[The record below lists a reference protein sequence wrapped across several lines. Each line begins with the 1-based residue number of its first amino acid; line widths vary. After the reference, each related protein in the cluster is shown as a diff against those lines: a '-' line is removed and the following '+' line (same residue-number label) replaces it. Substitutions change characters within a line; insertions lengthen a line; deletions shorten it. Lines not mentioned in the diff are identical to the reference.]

1 MRRAGVYH
9 PPSQTIRPAW
19 PLQTLSRGIDYP
31 GIRVCFCA
39 SPAVVVVQII
49 SIITRRLLS
58 TMSDD
63 PSPAKRLKPTLRRIG
78 THNGHF
84 HADEAL
90 AVYILRLLPEY
101 SDAQLLR
108 SRDPAALE
116 ECDIIVD
123 VQGVYDGT
131 KHFDH
136 HQRTF
141 SETFSPA
148 YATKLSSAGLIYKH
162 FAPTLIAQRLNK
174 PVDDASVDLIYQK
187 LYKEFIEALDA
198 NDNGISA
205 YPRDVSASFSTGG
218 ITLPSMVAA
227 LNPSWNA
234 PVDQAGED
242 QLFERASKLMGET
255 FVRKLDYYAN
265 AWLPARVFVEEALA
279 QRTQYD
285 ADGRILV
292 FQQSLPWKDHL
303 QGITEEGKKPL
314 YVLYSEG
321 AGKPNWRIQCVPVS
335 KDSFESRK
343 PLPEAWR
350 GVRDDALSEV
360 SGIPGGIFVHA
371 SGFIGGNKSFEG
383 ALAMAKKALEM

>member
-1 MRRAGVYH
+1 VY
-9 PPSQTIRPAW
+9 
-19 PLQTLSRGIDYP
+19 
-31 GIRVCFCA
+31 
-39 SPAVVVVQII
+39 
-49 SIITRRLLS
+49 
-58 TMSDD
+58 M
-63 PSPAKRLKPTLRRIG
+63 
-78 THNGHF
+78 
-84 HADEAL
+84 
-90 AVYILRLLPEY
+90 LRLLPEY

-108 SRDPAALE
+108 SRDTAALE

-123 VQGVYDGT
+123 VSGVYDGT

-148 YATKLSSAGLIYKH
+148 YNTKLSSAGLIYKH
-162 FAPTLIAQRLNK
+162 FAPALISQRLNK
-174 PVDDASVDLIYQK
+174 PVDDPAVDLIYQK

-205 YPRDVSASFSTGG
+205 YPADAKAAFSTGG
-218 ITLPSMVAA
+218 ITLPSMVGA
-227 LNPSWNA
+227 LNPNWNA

-242 QLFERASKLMGET
+242 QMFEQASRLMGET
-255 FVRKLDYYAN
+255 FVRKLDYYVN
-265 AWLPARVFVEEALA
+265 AWLPARVFVENAIAE
-279 QRTQYD
+279 REKYD

-292 FQQSLPWKDHL
+292 FEQSVPWKDHL
-303 QGITEEGKKPL
+303 FTLEQELGITEDAKKPL
-314 YVLYSEG
+314 YVLYGEG

-350 GVRDDALSEV
+350 GVRDEDLSQV
-360 SGIPGGIFVHA
+360 TGIPGGVFVHA